1 MKTNFRISVNNG
13 VNRILFELKDLE
25 CEVIDKE
32 AVWLLSNSILNELDN
47 LNNTNKELKELGY
60 KGNFFKFTLGRK
72 CVLSIEA
79 VTETENFTLIKNL
92 EFSFGKLA
100 NLNDPEKGLR
110 VILGATVNA
119 NNTLAIC

>member
-1 MKTNFRISVNNG
+1 MKTNFRIAVNNG
-13 VNRILFELKDLE
+13 VNRISFELKDLE
-25 CEVIDKE
+25 CETIDKE
-32 AVWLLSNSILNELDN
+32 AVWLLSNIILNELYN

-92 EFSFGKLA
+92 EFSFGKLS

-110 VILGATVNA
+110 VILSATVNA

>member
-1 MKTNFRISVNNG
+1 MNTTFRISVNNG
-13 VNRILFELKDLE
+13 VNKISFELKNLE
-25 CEVIDKE
+25 CETIDKE
-32 AVWLLSNSILNELDN
+32 AVWLLSNSILTELDN
-47 LNNTNKELKELGY
+47 LNNTNKELKQLGY

-79 VTETENFTLIKNL
+79 ITETENFTLIKNL